1 MYFRG
6 KDCSKNN
13 SLLERVDPRLQ
24 HIWRLRV
31 MGSWLSKTEGKLK
44 SLVSENDQIDRSPI
58 SRARYLYREIGNAH
72 F

>member
-13 SLLERVDPRLQ
+13 SLLERVDSRVQ

-31 MGSWLSKTEGKLK
+31 MGFETKNKLTKPRHPFEGLFKTLIRR
-44 SLVSENDQIDRSPI
+44 VSFTFN
-58 SRARYLYREIGNAH
+58 
-72 F
+72 